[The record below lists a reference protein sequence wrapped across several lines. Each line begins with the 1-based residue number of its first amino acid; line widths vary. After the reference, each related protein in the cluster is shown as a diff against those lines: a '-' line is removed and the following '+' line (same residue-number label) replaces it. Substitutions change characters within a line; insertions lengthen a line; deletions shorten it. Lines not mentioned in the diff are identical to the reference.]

1 MDGTC
6 DGASIVSCGQWHTI
20 VVASTTNE
28 VYGWGWN
35 KYGQLGPN
43 INNDDDNDGDD
54 HRNRHDDDDI
64 NLQSRKRRK
73 QHSNMKC
80 NNSNSRGGGGGDDGD
95 GDGSSSSS
103 SRSSHDYNYIH
114 RDEVI
119 SHPRCLTNILRKSI
133 HLYEKRCRII
143 NHDDDDHHDNADDH
157 HHYHDDNGEH
167 SIEYSIDE
175 VFSGSDYTAIVYNS
189 SASTS
194 SSIVIM

>member
-1 MDGTC
+1 LDGTC

-43 INNDDDNDGDD
+43 INNDDDNDDDDNDDDNEVGD

-95 GDGSSSSS
+95 GSSSR
-103 SRSSHDYNYIH
+103 RSSHDDNYIH

-119 SHPRCLTNILRKSI
+119 SHPRCLTNTLRKSI
-133 HLYEKRCRII
+133 HQYEKRCRII
-143 NHDDDDHHDNADDH
+143 NHDDDHHHDNAD
-157 HHYHDDNGEH
+157 NGED

-175 VFSGSDYTAIVYNS
+175 VFCGSDYTAIVYNS
-189 SASTS
+189 SVSTS

>member
-1 MDGTC
+1 MQDLQGIGQYQLDGTC

-43 INNDDDNDGDD
+43 INDDDDDDVDNDYYNEVGD
-54 HRNRHDDDDI
+54 HPNRHYDNDDDI

-80 NNSNSRGGGGGDDGD
+80 NNSNSRGG
-95 GDGSSSSS
+95 DGS
-103 SRSSHDYNYIH
+103 SSHDYNYIH

-119 SHPRCLTNILRKSI
+119 SHPRCLTNTLRKSI
-133 HLYEKRCRII
+133 HQYEKRCRII
-143 NHDDDDHHDNADDH
+143 NHDDDHHHDNA
-157 HHYHDDNGEH
+157 DNGEH

-189 SASTS
+189 SVSTS